1 MKLADFDFDLP
12 RDLIATR
19 PMEPRE
25 AARLLEVR
33 QDGGPGEGL
42 NDCRVANLPGL
53 LRAGDVVVVNDTRVV
68 RARLKGRR
76 GDAKVEITL
85 HKPLSTSRWHAFA
98 KGARKLR
105 AGDVI
110 VFAEGFAADVAARG
124 EEGEVELEFALPEA
138 EVLAALERH
147 GSAPLPPYIARD
159 DGPDERDIADY
170 QTVFAAKPGAVAAP
184 TAGFHFTEGLLRRL
198 LARGIERATLTLHVG
213 AGTFLP
219 VKTENVKEHRMHA
232 EWGEIDPFT
241 AEFINRARKK
251 GGRVV
256 AIGTTAL
263 RLLETAADEDGRLR
277 AFAGDTDIFITPGY
291 RFRAAD
297 LLLTNFHLPRST
309 LFMLVAAFAGLDR
322 MKAAY
327 AHAMARRYRFY
338 SYGDCCLLHPAP
350 GVRVTDR

>member
-25 AARLLEVR
+25 AARLLDVR

-42 NDCRVANLPGL
+42 HDYRVADLPDL
-53 LRAGDVVVVNDTRVV
+53 LRAGDIVVVNDTRVV
-68 RARLKGRR
+68 RARLRGRR
-76 GDAKVEITL
+76 GDAAVEITL
-85 HKPLSTSRWHAFA
+85 HKPLSPSRWHAFA

-105 AGDVI
+105 TGDVI
-110 VFAEGFAADVAARG
+110 VFADGFAADVAAKG
-124 EEGEVELEFALPEA
+124 AEGEVELEFALPEA
-138 EVLAALERH
+138 EVLAALERY

-170 QTVFAAKPGAVAAP
+170 QTVFAARPGAVAAP
-184 TAGFHFTEGLLRRL
+184 TAGIHFTEGLLRRL
-198 LARGIERATLTLHVG
+198 LAKGVVRATLTLHVG

-219 VKTENVKEHRMHA
+219 VKAENVKEHRMHA
-232 EWGEIDPFT
+232 EWGEIDAFT
-241 AEFINRARKK
+241 AEFINRARLR

-263 RLLETAADEDGRLR
+263 RLLEAAAGEDGRLR

-291 RFRAAD
+291 RFRAVD

-309 LFMLVAAFAGLDR
+309 LFMLVAAFTGLDR

-327 AHAMARRYRFY
+327 AHATARRYRFY

-350 GVRVTDR
+350 GARITDR

>member
-1 MKLADFDFDLP
+1 MKLSDFDFNLP
-12 RDLIATR
+12 RELIATR

-33 QDGGPGEGL
+33 QDGAPGEGL
-42 NDCRVANLPGL
+42 NDCRVADLPDL

-85 HKPLSTSRWHAFA
+85 HKPLSPSRWHAFA

-110 VFAEGFAADVAARG
+110 VFAEGFAANVAAKG

-138 EVLAALERH
+138 EILAALERH

-170 QTVFAAKPGAVAAP
+170 QTVFAVKPGAVAAP

-198 LARGIERATLTLHVG
+198 LAKGVERATLTLHVG

-219 VKTENVKEHRMHA
+219 VKTEDVKEHRMHA
-232 EWGEIDPFT
+232 EWGEIDAFT
-241 AEFINRARKK
+241 AEFINRARDK
-251 GGRVV
+251 GGRVI

-263 RLLETAADEDGRLR
+263 RMLETAAVEDGRLR
-277 AFAGDTDIFITPGY
+277 AFSGDTDIFITPGY
-291 RFRAAD
+291 RFRAVD

-350 GVRVTDR
+350 GVRVTDL